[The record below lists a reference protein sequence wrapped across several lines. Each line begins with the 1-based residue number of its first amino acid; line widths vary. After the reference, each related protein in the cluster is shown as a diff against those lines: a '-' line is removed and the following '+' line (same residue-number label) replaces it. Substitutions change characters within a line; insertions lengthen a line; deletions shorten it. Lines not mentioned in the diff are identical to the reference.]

1 MTGPTSSEV
10 GPPPSVTR
18 RLGEHD
24 AGAPGPVLVV
34 LCAVH
39 GNEPAGVEAVQR
51 VLARL
56 ADHRPPFAGRLVGLV
71 GNVPAL
77 ARRRRFLARD
87 LNRLWSLQARTEL
100 QMRDPALDG
109 PEDRECREL
118 RCVLDAEMADERR
131 EFILLDL
138 HSTSAPGAP
147 FTCISDTLR
156 SRQLALALPVPL
168 VLGIEESIRGSILDY
183 LEERGRSAVAFE
195 GGQHADPRTV
205 DHHEAAIWITLVAAG
220 QLSPGDVPELAAH
233 RARLA
238 AAGNG
243 APSVTEV
250 VYRHPV
256 REGDGFGMVPGFR
269 NFDLLTRG
277 QLLANDRAGPV
288 RAGSPGLLLMP
299 LYQGQGEDGFFIVR
313 RVARPWLPVSA
324 ALRFLRAGWLL
335 ERLPGVER
343 LPARR
348 DVLVINRAIA
358 RFFPVELFH
367 LAGYR
372 RVPSP
377 DGELLLTRRA
387 RTTRRG

>member
-1 MTGPTSSEV
+1 MTDPASPEV
-10 GPPPSVTR
+10 GPPPPVAR

-24 AGAPGPVLVV
+24 AGATGPVLVV

-51 VLARL
+51 VLAHL
-56 ADHRPPFAGRLVGLV
+56 ADREPPFAGRLVGLV

-87 LNRLWSLQARTEL
+87 LNRLWSAQARTEL
-100 QMRDPALDG
+100 QARDPSLDG
-109 PEDRECREL
+109 PEDRECRDL
-118 RCVLDAEMADERR
+118 LCALDADMADERR
-131 EFILLDL
+131 ELILLDL

-156 SRQLALALPVPL
+156 SRELALALPVPL

-183 LEERGRSAVAFE
+183 MEERGRSAIAFE
-195 GGQHADPRTV
+195 GGQHVDPATV
-205 DHHEAAIWITLVAAG
+205 DNHEAAIWMTMVTAG
-220 QLSPGDVPELAAH
+220 QLSPDDVPELAQH

-238 AAGNG
+238 AAGRG
-243 APSVTEV
+243 GPSVTEV

-269 NFDLLTRG
+269 NFDRLERG

-288 RAGSPGLLLMP
+288 RAISRGLLLMP

-324 ALRFLRAGWLL
+324 ALRVLQAGWIL

-343 LPARR
+343 MPARP
-348 DVLVINRAIA
+348 DVLVINRAVA

-372 RVPSP
+372 RLPSS

-387 RTTRRG
+387 RTARRR